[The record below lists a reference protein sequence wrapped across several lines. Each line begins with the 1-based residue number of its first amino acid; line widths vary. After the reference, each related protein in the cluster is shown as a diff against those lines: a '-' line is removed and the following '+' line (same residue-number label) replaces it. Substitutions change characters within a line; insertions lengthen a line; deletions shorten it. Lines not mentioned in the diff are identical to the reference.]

1 MTTTRPAAQ
10 APEDLEALL
19 AAAVASADLDA
30 VAALHAPDAVVSLPG
45 GREAAGRDAVRAA
58 YAAALDAGALV
69 DTALGAA
76 STRAVVSGALAMT
89 TSTWSDGTVRTQ
101 VARREPDGTW
111 VWTRDGSRLRD
122 IAACL
127 PVAGTDTSVA

>member
-1 MTTTRPAAQ
+1 MTTTRPAAH

-30 VAALHAPDAVVSLPG
+30 VAALHAPDAVVSLPH
-45 GREAAGRDAVRAA
+45 GREAAGRDAVRSA

-76 STRAVVSGALAMT
+76 STRAVVSGTLAMT
-89 TSTWSDGTVRTQ
+89 TSTWPDGTVRTQ
-101 VARREPDGTW
+101 VARREADGTW

-122 IAACL
+122 VDACL
-127 PVAGTDTSVA
+127 PVAGHDASVA